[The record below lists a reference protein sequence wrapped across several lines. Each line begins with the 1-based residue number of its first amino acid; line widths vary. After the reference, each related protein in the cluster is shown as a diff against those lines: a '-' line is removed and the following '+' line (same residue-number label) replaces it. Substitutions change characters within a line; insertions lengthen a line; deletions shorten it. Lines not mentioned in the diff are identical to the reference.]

1 MAREPRAAEAP
12 KEFEENVVAIDRVS
26 RTVKGGKRMRFRA
39 LVVVGNKKGRVG
51 MGIGKAGDVQGSI
64 KKAVTQAKKHL
75 INVPIV
81 NDTIPHEITVKYG
94 SATVLL
100 KPAPHGTS
108 IIAGGPVR
116 AVIELS
122 GIRNI
127 LSKIIGSSNQVNNVH
142 ATLLALQTLKLNP
155 RAKVVVAK
163 TDDEVVVEAVV
174 TDSTPETA
182 IDPDVVDDKK
192 ETAPL
197 RQEATK
203 GQV

>member
-1 MAREPRAAEAP
+1 MARDTQPSMEQP
-12 KEFEENVVAIDRVS
+12 KEFEERVVAIDRVS

-39 LVVVGNKKGRVG
+39 LVVVGNKNGRVG

-75 INVPIV
+75 LTVPIV

-142 ATLLALQTLKLNP
+142 ATLLALKTLKLNP
-155 RAKVVVAK
+155 RAKVVVA
-163 TDDEVVVEAVV
+163 TEASLAEPSDEATEKVAAEN
-174 TDSTPETA
+174 
-182 IDPDVVDDKK
+182 K
-192 ETAPL
+192 ETA
-197 RQEATK
+197 
-203 GQV
+203 

>member
-1 MAREPRAAEAP
+1 MARDNYKSDEQP
-12 KEFEENVVAIDRVS
+12 KEFEERVVAIDRVS

-64 KKAVTQAKKHL
+64 KKAVTQAKKNL
-75 INVPIV
+75 LTVPIV

-100 KPAPHGTS
+100 KPAPQGTS

-142 ATLLALQTLKLNP
+142 ATLLALKTLKLNP
-155 RAKVVVAK
+155 RAKVVAVK
-163 TDDEVVVEAVV
+163 EVNI
-174 TDSTPETA
+174 ETA
-182 IDPDVVDDKK
+182 EPEVIETATDEK
-192 ETAPL
+192 ETAHS
-197 RQEATK
+197 TGS
-203 GQV
+203 GQSPKETA